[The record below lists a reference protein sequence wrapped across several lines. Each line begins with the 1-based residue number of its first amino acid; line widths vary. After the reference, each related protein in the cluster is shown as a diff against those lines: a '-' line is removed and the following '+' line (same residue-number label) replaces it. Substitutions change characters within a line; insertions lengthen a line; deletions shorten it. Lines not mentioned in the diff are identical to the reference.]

1 MAVQEEVAATR
12 GAPTEVLA
20 AVDKGDKGEAR
31 LITIW
36 SRPTAVEVVEE
47 ATAVE
52 EVVQVSFKQ
61 QHKV

>member
-31 LITIW
+31 LMPIS
-36 SRPTAVEVVEE
+36 SRTTAVEVVEE

-52 EVVQVSFKQ
+52 EVVQLRFSSH
-61 QHKV
+61 HKL